1 MVARRRVTPKKVTTK
16 PAKPA
21 SAGAAYRQ
29 SLRER
34 TAASNAFARRD
45 VGYERTA
52 GDGSPLVK
60 GTVKPGQYI
69 PLYNDVSKTYNA
81 IRKHGTTGYGGGDF
95 PMAEAKANTFK
106 GKQYLK
112 NTGGTLTSN
121 YQVKAGTI
129 AGPKT
134 TRDPVAL
141 KAQALK
147 NAARDGAI
155 NARRKAAG
163 LPPMPGT
170 GPKISPTKK
179 RGR

>member
-1 MVARRRVTPKKVTTK
+1 MYSDVTSTYKAIKKY
-16 PAKPA
+16 
-21 SAGAAYRQ
+21 GHEGR
-29 SLRER
+29 
-34 TAASNAFARRD
+34 
-45 VGYERTA
+45 
-52 GDGSPLVK
+52 
-60 GTVKPGQYI
+60 
-69 PLYNDVSKTYNA
+69 
-81 IRKHGTTGYGGGDF
+81 GGGDF
-95 PMAEAKANTFK
+95 PMDEAKRNTYK
-106 GKQYLK
+106 GKQYLNSK
-112 NTGGTLTSN
+112 YGSLTAGLE
-121 YQVKAGTI
+121 VKAGTI

-134 TRDPVAL
+134 MRNPAAL